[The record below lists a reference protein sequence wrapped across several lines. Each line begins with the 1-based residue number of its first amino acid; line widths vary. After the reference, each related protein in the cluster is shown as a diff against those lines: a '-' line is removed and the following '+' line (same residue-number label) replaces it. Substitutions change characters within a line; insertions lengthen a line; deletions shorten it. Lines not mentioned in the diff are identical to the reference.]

1 MTQTMP
7 NDATDFLPT
16 RRSLLSRLK
25 RCDDQTA
32 WQTFFDT
39 YWKLLYCVAHKAG
52 LTEAEAQDA
61 VQETVIKVSK
71 HIGRF
76 RYDPAK
82 CSFKSWLLL
91 ITRQRIAMQFQKRQA
106 ALAQPSGTFSRPM
119 GEGRGGAAATTDDPA
134 HTDTV
139 ERIPDP
145 AGVDLEAVWDEEW
158 EKHLLATATE
168 RVKQQV
174 NPEHYQMFHL
184 YALQQWPP
192 REVARVMRVTA
203 AQVYLAKHRV
213 GLLLKKELRRLA
225 KEG

>member
-7 NDATDFLPT
+7 DDATDFLPT

-25 RCDDQTA
+25 RCDDRTA

-39 YWKLLYCVAHKAG
+39 YSKLLYHVALKAG
-52 LTEAEAQDA
+52 LTDAEAQDA

-71 HIGRF
+71 HIGQF

-82 CSFKSWLLL
+82 CSFKTWLMLL
-91 ITRQRIAMQFQKRQA
+91 ARQRIAAQFGKRAKVGQA
-106 ALAQPSGTFSRPM
+106 SRSAGAGETPALPSDSTPG
-119 GEGRGGAAATTDDPA
+119 
-134 HTDTV
+134 TDTI

-145 AGVDLEAVWDEEW
+145 AGVELEAVWDEEW
-158 EKHLLATATE
+158 QKHLLATATE

-174 NPEHYQMFHL
+174 KPEHYQMFHL
-184 YALQQWPP
+184 YALQQWSP
-192 REVARVMRVTA
+192 REVARVMRVGV

-213 GLLLKKELRRLA
+213 GGLLKRELKNLQ
-225 KEG
+225 EDGP